1 MLSAS
6 APGLCRVC
14 VHAGD
19 SAVDLALPAAVP
31 VATLIP
37 SIVDILDDRDA
48 GRSGDPVATRYQLSR
63 PGAPPLPA
71 ATTLAQNGIHDGAVL
86 VLSQRQAEPP
96 APHCDDV
103 AEAVSAA
110 LDAHTA
116 SAPPRDQQ
124 HVTRLTG
131 AVAAVFFT
139 CIGAAVLMRNA
150 LKASVAGYPAGVAAS
165 AACVALLVAATAHR
179 AYRDRIAA
187 LTLGLI
193 GTAFAAAAGFLAVS
207 GSSGIPHVL
216 LAAMAAVVTSV
227 LAIRVTGG
235 GGVALSAVSCFAMV
249 IAVAAL
255 AGVVT
260 GAPLPAIG
268 AASALASLG
277 LLGLAGRASI
287 ALAGLSPRLP
297 PAQHLDNPDC
307 LAAKAI
313 RADEWL
319 ASLLAALSSS
329 AAVGAI
335 VTAVAAPGKGAAHL
349 RCIAFAAATG
359 ALLLLRARFHRNSTP
374 VFAVSGIA
382 TTGATFAVA
391 ATGMPNHGTWTASVT
406 AMLAAAAVYLG
417 FAPTA
422 ISLSPVLRR
431 GVELLEYLTLA
442 AMVPLTCWICGLYS
456 AVRNLNLTWT

>member
-19 SAVDLALPAAVP
+19 AAVDLALPSAVP

-48 GRSGDPVATRYQLSR
+48 SRSGDPVATRYQLSR

-86 VLSQRQAEPP
+86 VLSQRRAEPP
-96 APHCDDV
+96 TPHCDDV

-110 LDAHTA
+110 LDAA
-116 SAPPRDQQ
+116 VPPRDQQ
-124 HVTRLTG
+124 HVIRLTG
-131 AVAAVFFT
+131 AVAAVGLT

-150 LKASVAGYPAGVAAS
+150 LNANVTGYTAGVAAS

-193 GTAFAAAAGFLAVS
+193 GTAFAAAAGFLTVS
-207 GSSGIPHVL
+207 GGSGIPNVL
-216 LAAMAAVVTSV
+216 LAAMAAAVTSV

-277 LLGLAGRASI
+277 LLGLAGRAAI

-297 PAQHLDNPDC
+297 PAQHPDTPDR
-307 LAAKAI
+307 LATKVI

-319 ASLLAALSSS
+319 ASLLAAFSSS

-335 VTAVAAPGKGAAHL
+335 VTAVAAPGKGAADL

-359 ALLLLRARFHRNSTP
+359 ALLLLRARFDRNRTP

-382 TTGATFAVA
+382 TTGTTFAVA
-391 ATGMPNHGTWTASVT
+391 ATGMPNHGTWIAAVT
-406 AMLAAAAVYLG
+406 AVLAAAALYLG
-417 FAPTA
+417 FAAPA

-431 GVELLEYLTLA
+431 GVELLEYLTLV

>member
-1 MLSAS
+1 MLSVS
-6 APGLCRVC
+6 ALALYRVC

-37 SIVDILDDRDA
+37 SIVDILDDRGA
-48 GRSGDPVATRYQLSR
+48 GGSGDPSATGYRLSL

-86 VLSQRQAEPP
+86 VLSRRQAEPP

-116 SAPPRDQQ
+116 SAPPRDQR

-131 AVAAVFFT
+131 AVAAVFLT
-139 CIGAAVLMRNA
+139 CIGAVALMRNT
-150 LKASVAGYPAGVAAS
+150 LHTSVASPAAGVAAS

-187 LTLGLI
+187 LTLSLI
-193 GTAFAAAAGFLAVS
+193 GTAFAAAAGFLTVS
-207 GSSGIPHVL
+207 GSSGIANVL
-216 LAAMAAVVTSV
+216 PAAMAAAVTSV
-227 LAIRVTGG
+227 LAIRVTG

-249 IAVAAL
+249 IAAAAL

-277 LLGLAGRASI
+277 LLGPAGRASI

-297 PAQHLDNPDC
+297 PAQQPDNPDR
-307 LAAKAI
+307 LAIRAV

-319 ASLLAALSSS
+319 ASLVAAFSSS

-349 RCIAFAAATG
+349 RCIAFAAAAG
-359 ALLLLRARFHRNSTP
+359 VLLLLRARSDGNRTP
-374 VFAVSGIA
+374 VFAVSGIV
-382 TTGATFAVA
+382 TTGTTFAVS
-391 ATGMPNHGTWTASVT
+391 ATGMPNHGTWIAAVT
-406 AMLAAAAVYLG
+406 AVLAAAAVYLG
-417 FAPTA
+417 FAAPA

-431 GVELLEYLTLA
+431 GVELVEYLTLV
-442 AMVPLTCWICGLYS
+442 AMVPLTCWICGIYS